1 MWDPKPL
8 IRKARDRHLFL
19 FELHLIFAK
28 EVKDSQGK
36 SKYVFKQRLFVSDLG
51 VGETSEGGG
60 DECKFAIWSSRSAS
74 LPDGKIVLK
83 VIPRRFLIERSERAV
98 D

>member
-1 MWDPKPL
+1 MP
-8 IRKARDRHLFL
+8 FM
-19 FELHLIFAK
+19 
-28 EVKDSQGK
+28 QGK

-51 VGETSEGGG
+51 VSEINEGGG

-83 VIPRRFLIERSERAV
+83 VSPIAYTYLIHTYISVYLCMRMIQ
-98 D
+98 